1 MMESKGKLV
10 FGEPAGAGSP
20 SPRVRAVNREQMLML
35 QIDVERLIPEDHSAR
50 AIWELTGNLEL
61 KAFYEQVKAVEGRAG
76 QPPFD
81 PRLMI
86 SIWVYGLSRGINSAR
101 ELSEW
106 CKWEPGLQWLCAMGG
121 VNYHSLSTF
130 RSLHGEALKQL
141 FIELLGVLT
150 AEGLVDLER
159 LAVDG
164 TRIRAHC
171 SNAGSR
177 KGERLQDYLKKA
189 AAHLKELEREPEE
202 SLQAREQAARERSR
216 RERQQRVTAARS
228 VFQKLRQERG
238 EKEAAEVQVNVNEP
252 EARMM
257 KQPEGSFAP
266 SYNLQLATDAR
277 KKIIVAA
284 VTSDKGADVGL
295 LAEVM
300 DAVKDSN
307 GKLPKEVLVDGGY
320 VSANN
325 LEQSQRRGVELIGPV
340 PETGASARKQAE
352 QRGVSEAYRKE
363 AFLYDSRNDTY
374 QCPEGKLLVH
384 VRKPREREAG
394 RMEHYYRAK
403 RGDCAGCR
411 HKMECCPTA
420 SKQGRTV
427 TRTEPSP
434 LMSAYRQKMQTDD
447 YRQLYRTRSEV
458 AEFPNAWIKEKLQV
472 RRFRLSGMAK
482 VAAES
487 LWAVITYN
495 VQQWIR
501 LSWRPR
507 LTAATAA

>member
-1 MMESKGKLV
+1 MTNSDRKLV
-10 FGEPAGAGSP
+10 FGQPVAPVSP
-20 SPRVRAVNREQMLML
+20 SARVRAVNREQMLML
-35 QIDVERLIPEDHSAR
+35 QIDVERLIPEDHAAR
-50 AIWELTGNLEL
+50 AIWELTGKLEL

-106 CKWEPGLQWLCAMGG
+106 CRWEPGLQWLCAMGS

-130 RSLHGEALKQL
+130 RSLHREALKQL

-150 AEGLVDLER
+150 AEGLVGLER

-171 SNAGSR
+171 SNAEGR
-177 KGERLQDYLKKA
+177 KGQRLQDYLKKA
-189 AAHLKELEREPEE
+189 SAHLEELEREPEE

-228 VFQKLRQERG
+228 VFEKLQQERG
-238 EKEAAEVQVNVNEP
+238 EKDAAEVQMNVNEP
-252 EARMM
+252 EARVM
-257 KQPEGSFAP
+257 KQPEGNFAP
-266 SYNLQLATDAR
+266 GYNLQLATDAR
-277 KKIIVAA
+277 AKIIVAA
-284 VTSDKGADVGL
+284 VTSDRGADIGL
-295 LAEVM
+295 LGEVM
-300 DAVKDSN
+300 DAVKETS

-325 LEQSQRRGVELIGPV
+325 LEQSGTRGVELIGPV
-340 PETGASARKQAE
+340 PETGGSARKQAE

-363 AFLYDSRNDTY
+363 AFHYDSQNDTY

-384 VRKPREREAG
+384 IRAREREAG
-394 RMEHYYRAK
+394 RIEHYYRAK
-403 RGDCAGCR
+403 RGDCARCG
-411 HKMECCPTA
+411 HKTECCPTA
-420 SKQGRTV
+420 WNQGRTV

-434 LMSAYRQKMQTDD
+434 LMSAYREKMQTEG

-458 AEFPNAWIKEKLQV
+458 AEFPNAWIKEKLRL
-472 RRFRLSGMAK
+472 RRFRLSGIAK

-495 VQQWIR
+495 AQQWIR
-501 LSWRPR
+501 LSWRPQ
-507 LTAATAA
+507 LTAANVA